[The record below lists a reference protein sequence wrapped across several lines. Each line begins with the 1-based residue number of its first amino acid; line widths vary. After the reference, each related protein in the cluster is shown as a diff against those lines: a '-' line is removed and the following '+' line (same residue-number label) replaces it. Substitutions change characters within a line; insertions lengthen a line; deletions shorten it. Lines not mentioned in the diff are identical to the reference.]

1 MERENKRLNS
11 CNRSNGQNNYTLK
24 NTVDNFQLKHSF
36 KIKNYNIESKHTTSP
51 IPKTNV
57 DNITLIKQF
66 KTLNNKNEAHIKIMT
81 NSTDNQNNNA
91 TNHKIEQQQS
101 IYELTNAFLYKY
113 ETKVKTNVKEHEFET
128 IINKH

>member
-1 MERENKRLNS
+1 M
-11 CNRSNGQNNYTLK
+11 
-24 NTVDNFQLKHSF
+24 DNFQLKHSF
-36 KIKNYNIESKHTTSP
+36 KIKNYNIESKHTPSP

-57 DNITLIKQF
+57 DNITLRKQF

-101 IYELTNAFLYKY
+101 IYELTNTSLYKY
-113 ETKVKTNVKEHEFET
+113 ENKVKTNVKEHEFET